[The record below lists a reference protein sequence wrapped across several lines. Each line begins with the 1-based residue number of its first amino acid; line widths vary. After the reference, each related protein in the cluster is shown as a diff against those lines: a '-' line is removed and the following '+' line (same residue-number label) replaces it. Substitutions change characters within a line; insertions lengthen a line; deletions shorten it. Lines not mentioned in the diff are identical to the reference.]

1 MNSIKISNLTKIIVS
16 FFVLNSFLLCIE
28 YKDLIEK
35 LKQQD
40 EKIEKLKVEYTQLI
54 NFLDLKEV
62 YELKA
67 DFVFLKPDKIKV
79 NIYEPFQQ
87 IIVVD
92 KNKILIKDVNQNVVY
107 KFNPKKFFEKE
118 FNYLPLIF
126 SKRNYTVVDFIKK
139 TGLKYVTENENCYVL
154 STRYAKGKVYT
165 DKKIGLRPG
174 EIRFLLWIDKQ
185 TLYPTKVSMISEKYI
200 IETEFKNYQTEFE
213 IKDTEFEIL
222 DSSTTQVIEI
232 N

>member
-1 MNSIKISNLTKIIVS
+1 M
-16 FFVLNSFLLCIE
+16 CIE